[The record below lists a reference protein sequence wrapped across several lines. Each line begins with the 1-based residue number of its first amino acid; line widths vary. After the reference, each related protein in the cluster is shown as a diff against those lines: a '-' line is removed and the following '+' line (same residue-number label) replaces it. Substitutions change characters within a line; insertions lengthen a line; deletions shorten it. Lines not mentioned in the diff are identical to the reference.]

1 MKQNLSR
8 RSFLG
13 AIAGVSALALMPLP
27 AYAELEDYVRFN
39 FLRKKGTNFPY
50 KLSEKEWR
58 KKLGDEAYTI
68 VREGENETAGTSP
81 LLRERRKGTY
91 LCKGCGQPVFAS
103 SAKTMTNDW
112 PTFRTVLNRKS
123 IGLSTDFGIIL
134 PRVEI
139 HCANCGGHLG
149 YRFATE
155 GPSSETWY
163 YAINGL
169 SLSFQPA

>member
-1 MKQNLSR
+1 MKQNPAR
-8 RSFLG
+8 RAFLTT
-13 AIAGVSALALMPLP
+13 ILGVSALALMPFP
-27 AYAELEDYVRFN
+27 AFAALDDYVRFN

-50 KLSEKEWR
+50 KLSEQEWR

-68 VREGENETAGTSP
+68 LREGENETAGTSA
-81 LLRERRKGTY
+81 LLRERHKGTY
-91 LCKGCGQPVFAS
+91 LCKGCGQPIFSS

-112 PTFRTVLNRKS
+112 PTFRTVLNRKA

-134 PRVEI
+134 PRTEI

-155 GPSSETWY
+155 SPSAETWY
-163 YAINGL
+163 YAINGQ
-169 SLSFQPA
+169 SLIFQPA